1 MSQGLAKVAALLASA
16 AAITVGTVV
25 LRKPAV
31 AMALPP
37 RVHAASRPV
46 EAPVPDQRID
56 SLLRRAADA
65 APFRAARQ
73 PPAVPFNPAAADEPA
88 APPPS
93 SAPRPMLV
101 LSGIVWGASPA
112 AVLEG
117 LPETEGPRVVRRLD
131 RVGALTVRRI
141 ERDRVIV
148 TGLDTTWTLRVREP
162 WK

>member
-1 MSQGLAKVAALLASA
+1 MSQGLARSGALLASV
-16 AAITVGTVV
+16 AAIAVGAVV
-25 LRKPAV
+25 VRQPVV
-31 AMALPP
+31 AAALPP
-37 RVHAASRPV
+37 RPLATSPRA
-46 EAPVPDQRID
+46 EAPIPDERID
-56 SLLRRAADA
+56 SLLRLAADA
-65 APFRAARQ
+65 APFRAARR
-73 PPAVPFNPAAADEPA
+73 PSAVPYNPAAADEPA
-88 APPPS
+88 APPPPP
-93 SAPRPMLV
+93 APRPMLV

-141 ERDRVIV
+141 EPDRVIV